1 MLLPGHKA
9 EDGWWK
15 TKIKDFTSRNLSFSG
30 EAPTSKAM
38 EGVIIIYLKHS
49 ELRFMRQVKHL
60 FWQNLHRCGGVCW
73 NIVVEFFLMKS
84 REAFFANFNWKF
96 LLIFVRLQL
105 ELRWESNCNFLLDRI
120 RTWEPLVWKV
130 FPDSSQLKIS
140 PQDNEHSR
148 KPFHFIEDSKFSLFI
163 PDPKFS
169 HSATR

>member
-30 EAPTSKAM
+30 EAPTSRAM

-60 FWQNLHRCGGVCW
+60 FLLNLHRRGCLLEHSCWVCLNEISGSFLW
-73 NIVVEFFLMKS
+73 NIY
-84 REAFFANFNWKF
+84 FNWKF

-105 ELRWESNCNFLLDRI
+105 KLRWESNCNFQLDRI

-130 FPDSSQLKIS
+130 FPDSSQLEIS
-140 PQDNEHSR
+140 LQDNEHSR
-148 KPFHFIEDSKFSLFI
+148 KPFHSID
-163 PDPKFS
+163 DPNFS